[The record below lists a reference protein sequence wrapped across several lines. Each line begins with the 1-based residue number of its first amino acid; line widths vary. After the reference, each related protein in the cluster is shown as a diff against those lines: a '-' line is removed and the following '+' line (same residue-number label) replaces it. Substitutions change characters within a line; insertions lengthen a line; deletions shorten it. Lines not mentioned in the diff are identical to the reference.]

1 MKKTLS
7 LVALLAVCATAAFAQ
22 QPGTSPKGPGRPGG
36 PGMMRGPGARMG
48 KMNAEIYKQ
57 LGLTADQKKKV
68 DALDKSHMAK
78 MKALFDSASKGGERS
93 AMRDKFMKL
102 RDEHE
107 KGLFA
112 ILSDAQEKKYKTL
125 RKATMDKMRKERGG
139 MRPGGPR
146 QP

>member
-1 MKKTLS
+1 MKKSLS

-22 QPGTSPKGPGRPGG
+22 QPGARPGG
-36 PGMMRGPGARMG
+36 PGPGGMMRGPSARMG

-68 DALDKSHMAK
+68 DALDKAHMAK
-78 MKALFDSASKGGERS
+78 MKALFDSASKGGDRS

-107 KGLFA
+107 KGLFG

-125 RKATMDKMRKERGG
+125 RKAAMDKFRKERGG
-139 MRPGGPR
+139 MRGPGGPR